1 MLPLQRRNEVKKL
14 ISERGF
20 ASVIE
25 LSEHFGV
32 SVMTIRRDLDQ
43 LESEG
48 VIQRSHGGAVKSE
61 DSFAFMSTI
70 TKADQCSEEK
80 ERIGKMGASMIHD
93 GDTIALDS
101 GTTTYEIAKNLM
113 DKKITVI
120 TNAINI
126 LMELMK
132 NPKIEILFAGGIVQR
147 GLLNTLGYQTDSFIA
162 GYRADKAFIGIEGLD
177 IDSGITILDP
187 TNAHS
192 KQMMIAIARESI
204 VVCDH
209 TKINR
214 IATSFVARLNQ
225 ISCVITDDGIN
236 KSTLKEIEEH
246 IKVITV

>member
-1 MLPLQRRNEVKKL
+1 MLPLQRKNEIKKF

-25 LSEHFGV
+25 LSNYFNV
-32 SVMTIRRDLDQ
+32 SVMTIRRDLND
-43 LESEG
+43 LEEEG

-70 TKADQCSEEK
+70 TKADQYSDEK
-80 ERIGKMGASMIHD
+80 ARIGKMGASLIND

-126 LMELMK
+126 LLELMK

-147 GLLNTLGYQTDSFIA
+147 GMLNTLGYQTDSFIA
-162 GYRADKAFIGIEGLD
+162 GYRADKAFIGIEGLHTE
-177 IDSGITILDP
+177 SGITILDP

-192 KQMMIAIARESI
+192 KQMMIAIARETI

-209 TKINR
+209 SKINR
-214 IATSFVARLNQ
+214 VATSFVAKLNQ
-225 ISCVITDDGIN
+225 ISFVITDNGIN
-236 KSTLKEIEEH
+236 EDALNQLEEYV
-246 IKVITV
+246 KVITV